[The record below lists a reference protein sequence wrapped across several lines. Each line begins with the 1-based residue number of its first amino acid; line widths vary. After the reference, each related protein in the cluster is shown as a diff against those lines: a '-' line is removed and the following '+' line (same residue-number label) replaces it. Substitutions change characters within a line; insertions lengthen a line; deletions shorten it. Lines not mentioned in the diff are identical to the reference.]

1 MDSEQTYRPGVE
13 RRAKPRRKMGVQV
26 SLALG
31 GMLIFV
37 SALLIATATLIN
49 QDQTRGMFDDATRK
63 IGALTTQSLAGAVRF
78 AKTDVL
84 EPAFERFID
93 SQQGDAA
100 GIASYGADGSLQAM
114 RGGMDRTLAARLA
127 GQAIDTGAPAVSSDG
142 LISAQPARFGRS
154 GSTVGA
160 VVFAWTDAG
169 LRAETWRKFT
179 LLSLIGGG
187 FALAFSAL
195 TAVLFSGYV
204 SRPLS
209 RLTQTIWAMNRGEA
223 AEIPYRDRL
232 DEVGQLAL
240 SFETVHDQRIEAV
253 RARRALEAS
262 NAMIMI
268 ADTQHDVVYASP
280 ALVRMLKDAEQL
292 ICERNLPNFR
302 ADGVVGSNIDVFHK
316 VPSKQRSRVT
326 SMTGQMEET
335 LALGDRKMTL
345 VINPVSD
352 VDGSRLGTVVEWRDR
367 TAELSVL
374 EQIEQ
379 VAVSAADGVF
389 DRKVDADG
397 ASEALAKVAD
407 GINRITE
414 TVEEFLVD
422 VERPVAALA
431 AGDLS
436 ERAGVHHAG
445 RFQEVAESLNASIER
460 IADLARDIRAT
471 ESEMRGSIETVSS
484 GAADL
489 SARTES
495 QASALEETSATVEQ
509 IGATISANA
518 EGAASASEMTRR
530 ASEEAIEGR
539 TVVRAAVASMG
550 EIEDSSRR
558 IAEITAVIDSI
569 AFQTNLLALNA
580 AVEAAR
586 AGDAGKGFA
595 VVASE
600 VRTLAQRSSGAAKDI
615 KDLIASS
622 AAKVSDGVQH
632 VNATGAALEAL
643 ETSMAGVAEA
653 IADIARASAEQAT
666 GMQEITSAVSH
677 LDEATQQNAGLAE
690 GSAREAETLRARS
703 DGLAELI
710 AFFRDEPAAAAQR
723 RAS

>member
-114 RGGMDRTLAARLA
+114 RGGMDRALAARLA

-414 TVEEFLVD
+414 TVDEFLVD